1 MYRLLV
7 ISVVLA
13 WVGAMTA
20 LVVRDVLPAWT
31 AQDAPRL
38 TREHFAALSDE
49 PEQFAIL
56 GPDGR
61 RLGTGWGDI
70 ARSGSNTS
78 VHGTMLVE
86 KLGPVSVLI
95 ETMTEFDAAGELD
108 TFNLDVYVYGVPT
121 RVRVRGERR
130 GIYFPC
136 EFQVGTIRREANL
149 DLSASRLIGDTLR
162 PFNHLP
168 DLKVGQS
175 WRMQLID
182 PLSLISGQARF
193 TPIVVTVTGTD
204 TIEHLGSKVQAFV
217 VHTRPGETTAW
228 VAADGRVLKQEA
240 DVPGLGRIVVQSEA
254 YSEQQR
260 NQARERYGPS
270 PARSVP
276 AASRPSGMDFNLLR
290 KSLRGF
296 K

>member
-1 MYRLLV
+1 MYRFLSIAVL
-7 ISVVLA
+7 LA
-13 WVGAMTA
+13 WLAAMSA

-49 PEQFAIL
+49 PEQFAL
-56 GPDGR
+56 LSGDGR
-61 RLGTGWGDI
+61 RLGTGWSDI

-78 VHGTMLVE
+78 IYGTMLIE
-86 KLGPVSVLI
+86 KIGPIRLLV
-95 ETMTEFDAAGELD
+95 ETMTEFDSQGDLD
-108 TFNLDVYVYGVPT
+108 TFNLDVYGVPGL
-121 RVRVRGERR
+121 RVRVHGERR

-136 EFQVGTIRREANL
+136 ELQVGTLRREANL
-149 DLSASRLIGDTLR
+149 DLAASRMIGDTLR
-162 PFNHLP
+162 PFSHLP

-182 PLSLISGQARF
+182 PISLASGTTRF
-193 TPIVVTVTGTD
+193 TPIVATVTGTD

-228 VAADGRVLKQEA
+228 VAADGRVLKQQAE
-240 DVPGLGRIVVQSEA
+240 VPGLGRIVVQSEA

-260 NQARERYGPS
+260 NEARRRYGPS
-270 PARSVP
+270 PTRAVP
-276 AASRPSGMDFNLLR
+276 AASRPGGMDFNLLR